1 MPVEPLIIMQSLDWK
16 KPDKPLSD
24 RKTAEIQII
33 RRATEI
39 QSELDED
46 QYSSMADDPLA
57 VTRHKSSKSRYSDSN
72 LKAGTINTSLW
83 LYFKYHCY

>member
-16 KPDKPLSD
+16 KPDKPLGD
-24 RKTAEIQII
+24 GKTAEIQII

-46 QYSSMADDPLA
+46 Q
-57 VTRHKSSKSRYSDSN
+57 
-72 LKAGTINTSLW
+72 
-83 LYFKYHCY
+83 